1 MEYYLS
7 TKAFKNL
14 SDTSYL
20 SLRFLNALV
29 DRQHS
34 IATFGLLLGSSIVL
48 ITPCHIPDIRH
59 LNKSVTSK
67 CCYIKIVVQPSE
79 LVKIITMAKKLSLK
93 SIILTKYFRQFF
105 LRWIMDIS
113 ALWLCFLLQIPVS
126 FFIWMWHELTRL
138 KKVLLHLHWV
148 RLYLSKKGRYSLW
161 KTYLSIKENN
171 IESVCWCHKI
181 CI

>member
-79 LVKIITMAKKLSLK
+79 LVKIITMAKKTVAKVNHIDEVFSA
-93 SIILTKYFRQFF
+93 IF
-105 LRWIMDIS
+105 S
-113 ALWLCFLLQIPVS
+113 ALNYGYISTLALFSIANSCFL
-126 FFIWMWHELTRL
+126 F
-138 KKVLLHLHWV
+138 HLNV
-148 RLYLSKKGRYSLW
+148 
-161 KTYLSIKENN
+161 T
-171 IESVCWCHKI
+171 
-181 CI
+181 